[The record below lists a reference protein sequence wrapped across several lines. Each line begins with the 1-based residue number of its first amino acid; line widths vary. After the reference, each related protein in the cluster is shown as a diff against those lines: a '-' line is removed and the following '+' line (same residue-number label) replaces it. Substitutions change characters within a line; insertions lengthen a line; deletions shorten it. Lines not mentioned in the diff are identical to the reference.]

1 MKEYIEVI
9 NDSFVD
15 YTGKTHYFTIAAISQ
30 MLPCKAEEV
39 DDDFS
44 GDVTYEVS
52 EIISD
57 FDISGYIGTVR
68 KALYLGISI
77 CNPTDAYDEKIG
89 RLKAIARARKSKPAL
104 FSTNPGTINTK
115 VVKALLE
122 QEAEYLKNNPEN
134 FIKGYNESKAHY
146 EKNKEMEIMAANF
159 TDIEKAVIT
168 KMQEN
173 PMFLNNAFEYLEW
186 LQKKNHK

>member
-15 YTGKTHYFTIAAISQ
+15 YAGKTHYFTIAAISQ
-30 MLPCKAEEV
+30 MLPCKAEEL

-44 GDVTYEVS
+44 GDVTYEVT
-52 EIISD
+52 EMISD
-57 FDISGYIGTVR
+57 FDINGYIGTVR

-77 CNPTDAYDEKIG
+77 CNPTDTYDEKIG
-89 RLKAIARARKSKPAL
+89 RVKAIARARNSKPAL

-159 TDIEKAVIT
+159 SDIEKTVIT

-173 PMFLNNAFEYLEW
+173 PMFLNNTFEYLEW
-186 LQKKNHK
+186 LQKKNRK